1 MSRSQAPSAIPCN
14 RPPRE
19 DGTKYRVRDREGDP
33 PTVRD
38 DGNGQGLTHKQ
49 ATIARDRLAA
59 EKKIRH
65 TIIEPMPDAQAEQA
79 LADDLSVPES
89 ICRGTYTGEHD
100 AGCAVPAGPSR
111 KVGTEYQVAA
121 VMSPTQIQ
129 ADGMVTVIP
138 RGHQLLV
145 NGQERPVPTR
155 VQKGDTVECRS
166 LAPAVVAARA
176 VASDAVAQVIQQRR
190 RIPMDVTVRHHA
202 PRATP
207 PPPDLTVS
215 NRPVVVRLGAPPA
228 APPQPLPSPL
238 KVAPLEDGE
247 PLPDDALTDADL
259 PDVAGDLGGGPS
271 DADVEHA
278 KRQAEAER
286 AR

>member
-33 PTVRD
+33 PTVWD

-65 TIIEPMPDAQAEQA
+65 TIIEPMPDAQAEYPT
-79 LADDLSVPES
+79 DDLSIQEPVVNAPVP
-89 ICRGTYTGEHD
+89 TLK
-100 AGCAVPAGPSR
+100 A
-111 KVGTEYQVAA
+111 GTEYQVAA

-166 LAPAVVAARA
+166 MAPAVVAAHA
-176 VASDAVAQVIQQRR
+176 AANAAVAQVIQQRR
-190 RIPMDVTVRHHA
+190 RIPMDVTVRHHT

-215 NRPVVVRLGAPPA
+215 TRPVVVRLGAPTF

-238 KVAPLEDGE
+238 NVATLKDGE

-271 DADVEHA
+271 AADIEHA

-286 AR
+286 R

>member
-1 MSRSQAPSAIPCN
+1 MSRSHAPSAIPCN

-19 DGTKYRVRDREGDP
+19 DGTKYRIRDRDGDP
-33 PTVRD
+33 PTVWD
-38 DGNGQGLTHKQ
+38 DGNGQGLTYKQ
-49 ATIARDRLAA
+49 ASIARDRLAA

-65 TIIEPMPDAQAEQA
+65 TVIEPMPDAQAEEA
-79 LADDLSVPES
+79 RADDFSVPEP
-89 ICRGTYTGEHD
+89 ICHGTYTGEHD

-111 KVGTEYQVAA
+111 KIGTEYQVAA
-121 VMSPTQIQ
+121 AMSPTQIQ
-129 ADGMVTVIP
+129 SDGMITVIP
-138 RGHQLLV
+138 RNHQLLV
-145 NGQERPVPTR
+145 DGQERPVPTR
-155 VQKGDTVECRS
+155 VRKGNTVECRS
-166 LAPAVVAARA
+166 MAPAVVAAHA
-176 VASDAVAQVIQQRR
+176 AANAAVAQVIQQR
-190 RIPMDVTVRHHA
+190 RIPMDVTVRHHT

-215 NRPVVVRLGAPPA
+215 NRPVVVRLGAPAPS
-228 APPQPLPSPL
+228 PPQPLPSPL